1 MRILM
6 AKPQNDLMRC
16 YLVPSLTKFQF
27 HMIGRV
33 DDCSQFLM
41 ESLTTNPDNDF
52 TLRAKLRWSKNV
64 HEERDAPNQILIGA
78 MDPMF
83 CVLVG
88 LGVWL
93 EVFLGR
99 GGIAEQTPYIFGLNE
114 DVRVPQGGDKIKD
127 AVSDIFAKEVFNRPE
142 VVTNDGLLGTHSFRK
157 FASTFCRRN
166 GCSKDEK
173 DLRGR
178 WKRRA

>member
-1 MRILM
+1 LKISSRYYF
-6 AKPQNDLMRC
+6 N
-16 YLVPSLTKFQF
+16 TKLQ
-27 HMIGRV
+27 
-33 DDCSQFLM
+33 
-41 ESLTTNPDNDF
+41 
-52 TLRAKLRWSKNV
+52 WSKNV

-93 EVFLGR
+93 KVFLGR
-99 GGIAEQTPYIFGLNE
+99 GGIAEQTPYIFGLNQ

-127 AVSDIFAKEVFNRPE
+127 AVSDTFAKQVFDRPE
-142 VVTNDGLLGTHSFRK
+142 VVTDDGPLGTHSFRK

-173 DLRGR
+173 DLRGQ